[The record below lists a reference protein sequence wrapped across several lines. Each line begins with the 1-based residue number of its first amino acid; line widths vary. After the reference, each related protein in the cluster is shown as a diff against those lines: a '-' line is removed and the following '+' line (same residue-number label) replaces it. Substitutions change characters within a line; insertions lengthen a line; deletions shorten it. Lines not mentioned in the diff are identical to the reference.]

1 MTPGDGILY
10 RNESKSYEPEIS
22 TILEADVLR
31 VTEGSIHVHA
41 QYRVSFYGITA
52 EIAETLHSLHT
63 PR

>member
-1 MTPGDGILY
+1 MKPEDGILC
-10 RNESKSYEPEIS
+10 RNESESYDPEIS

-52 EIAETLHSLHT
+52 EIAETLRT